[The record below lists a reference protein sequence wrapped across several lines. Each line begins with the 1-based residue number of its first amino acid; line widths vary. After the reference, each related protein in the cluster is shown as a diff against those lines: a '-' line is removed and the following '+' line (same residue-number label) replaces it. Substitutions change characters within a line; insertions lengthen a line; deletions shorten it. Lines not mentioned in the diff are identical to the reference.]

1 MLGKDARSKLA
12 IGAVTLVAAVGLA
25 SGTAQA
31 GQYTGT
37 KADPFIKVQDVVTNV
52 GQRPHV
58 VVTYGNAGGRT
69 LHWVDYACWIKDT
82 DGSVR
87 HLKLNYN
94 TYRSPLLPGQNA
106 NFEFEGKAVKRGKTK
121 IQCVI
126 TAVEDQTGKHLSV
139 LSNVATIR
147 VL

>member
-12 IGAVTLVAAVGLA
+12 IGAATVVAAVGLG

-31 GQYTGT
+31 HYTGT
-37 KADPFIKVQDVVTNV
+37 PADPFIQVQEVVTNV

-69 LHWVDYACWIKDT
+69 LLWVEYGCRIKET

-87 HLKLNYN
+87 DLKLTYD
-94 TYRSPLLPGQNA
+94 TYRSPLLAGQNA
-106 NFEFEGKAVKRGKTK
+106 NFEFVAKAVKRGKTK
-121 IQCVI
+121 IQCSI
-126 TAVEDQTGKHLSV
+126 TAVEDQTGKHLTV
-139 LSNVATIR
+139 LSNVSTIR